1 MAKRS
6 NPYSEDYIQQSKTH
20 IGMKQYNNKEDR
32 LKKVYEKT
40 LQLLFQGAKKSLQH
54 DQLQCTDISSTEK
67 KDGMKFK
74 QLFIGKDGGLLHS
87 GTLAT
92 EKKTSEQ
99 LCACRGLVVDSCG
112 YCESALCA
120 ACQRLC
126 AVCQL
131 LYCSKCSLNGSEG
144 TEICVSCYS

>member
-6 NPYSEDYIQQSKTH
+6 NPYIEDYIQQSKTH

-32 LKKVYEKT
+32 LKIVYEKT
-40 LQLLFQGAKKSLQH
+40 LQLLFQGAKKSQQH
-54 DQLQCTDISSTEK
+54 DLQYADISSTDK
-67 KDGMKFK
+67 KGGMKFK
-74 QLFIGKDGGLLHS
+74 QLFIGKDGGLLRS

-92 EKKTSEQ
+92 AKNTSEQ
-99 LCACRGLVVDSCG
+99 HCSCRGLVVGSCG
-112 YCESALCA
+112 YCECALCA
-120 ACQRLC
+120 ACQRQC